1 MISENELWEAFPDT
15 PEDIKK
21 TVRQVV
27 ADQLVA
33 DKIRK
38 GRFKPAV
45 VAVTIFSMVLV
56 GTTVGAV
63 SFTDIFK
70 RLKELGFT
78 VPEEHIVQYEE
89 QANEKSFQNAPLTY
103 QEIVDGI
110 SEMEK
115 KNLELLAQSLSRHGN
130 VEEQTAEEIISKNWP
145 AEPFL
150 VMDELYTDGSSLYF
164 SAHTPEGCSIRPTD
178 TRDHAYVNGVD
189 CMAEY
194 FEASE
199 EPGHFVGAIDLS
211 TNFSDQDYLKI
222 GEELAILI
230 PLYTK
235 PDTDRSDWTDWKLF
249 SFSDSNW
256 KEGVAT
262 RDLSGKEITL
272 GEYGS
277 VKLEK
282 LLVSPSKIKIK
293 MICTMVG
300 DNAKELLD
308 RYDYSKM
315 TENVIKEFHFI
326 DTDGNTYS
334 MWGTEAHGYQD
345 GIVNGAQGGHVEKLS
360 DGNYRWEFEFSIEK
374 NFDMD
379 TDSIRIIP
387 CTMKE
392 DEEGKDIPGSEREI
406 PELAFEVSLK

>member
-1 MISENELWEAFPDT
+1 MNQEEFAQVVVEATDSLYRVSFAILGNDTDCKDAISEAIVTAFSKLYT
-15 PEDIKK
+15 LRNANYAK
-21 TVRQVV
+21 TWLTRI
-27 ADQLVA
+27 LIHECYRIL
-33 DKIRK
+33 KTR
-38 GRFKPAV
+38 
-45 VAVTIFSMVLV
+45 
-56 GTTVGAV
+56 
-63 SFTDIFK
+63 K
-70 RLKELGFT
+70 RLLLAG
-78 VPEEHIVQYEE
+78 
-89 QANEKSFQNAPLTY
+89 
-103 QEIVDGI
+103 D
-110 SEMEK
+110 EMEK

-189 CMAEY
+189 CRAEY
-194 FEASE
+194 FGASE

-211 TNFSDQDYLKI
+211 ANFSDQDFLKI
-222 GEELAILI
+222 GEELAILMQ
-230 PLYTK
+230 LYTK
-235 PDTDRSDWTDWKLF
+235 PDTDISDWTDWKLF
-249 SFSDSNW
+249 SFSDPNW
-256 KEGVAT
+256 KESVAT

-300 DNAKELLD
+300 DNAKELLA
-308 RYDYSKM
+308 RYGYSKTM
-315 TENVIKEFHFI
+315 EDMVKEFHFI
-326 DTDGNTYS
+326 DSDGNAYS
-334 MWGTEAHGYQD
+334 MWGTEAHGYQG
-345 GIVNGAQGGHVEKLS
+345 GIVNGAQGGHVEKLP
-360 DGNYRWEFEFSIEK
+360 DGSYRWEFEYSIEK

-392 DEEGKDIPGSEREI
+392 DEEGKNIPGSEREI